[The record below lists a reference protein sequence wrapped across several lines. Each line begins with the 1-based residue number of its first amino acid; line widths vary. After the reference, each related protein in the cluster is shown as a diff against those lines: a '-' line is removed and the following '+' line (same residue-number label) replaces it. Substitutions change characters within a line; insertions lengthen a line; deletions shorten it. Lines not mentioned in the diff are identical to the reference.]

1 MSEYSGNIRDLP
13 VVTGGHF
20 IENSTKKIVFGP
32 DGRFWNDYVM
42 RLFTLE
48 PEAESSVHSHPW
60 PHWFLCIQGGGL
72 FPHRQGTGAPGVRH
86 LGPCAR
92 RRAPQLR
99 QYRQG
104 AADGPVHRAAGGG
117 CESPERV
124 LNRLPDPAKKRPDR
138 NLSGLFYRV
147 RLEIMPKSFMYSGI
161 CRYSR
166 CAGSCGNRCA
176 RSGPFPGSL
185 PNHSASKPHAFSK
198 PSRVAPAMR
207 PGISALPTRMAF
219 SPAAR

>member
-60 PHWFLCIQGGGL
+60 PHWFLCIQGEGYFL
-72 FPHRQGTGAPGVRH
+72 IDKERVPLEFGTWVHVPGGVRH
-86 LGPCAR
+86 NF
-92 RRAPQLR
+92 R

-104 AADGPVHRAAGGG
+104 AADGPVHRAAGRG

-124 LNRLPDPAKKRPDR
+124 LNRLPDPAKKRPT
-138 NLSGLFYRV
+138 
-147 RLEIMPKSFMYSGI
+147 EICPVSFTV
-161 CRYSR
+161 CDW
-166 CAGSCGNRCA
+166 
-176 RSGPFPGSL
+176 
-185 PNHSASKPHAFSK
+185 K
-198 PSRVAPAMR
+198 
-207 PGISALPTRMAF
+207 
-219 SPAAR
+219 